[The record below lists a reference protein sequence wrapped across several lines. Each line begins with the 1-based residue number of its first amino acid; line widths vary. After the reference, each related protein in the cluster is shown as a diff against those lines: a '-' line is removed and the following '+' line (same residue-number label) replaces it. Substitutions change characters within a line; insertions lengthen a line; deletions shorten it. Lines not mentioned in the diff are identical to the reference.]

1 MQQLNPDGG
10 ARVAP
15 VVGPKGSST
24 MVVAII
30 LLWCGVAF
38 LCGYVASEKGRS
50 FGGWA
55 FLGFFFTIFAL
66 IALVAVPTLEK
77 RVPDPD
83 CSRCGRARVKHYRQ
97 IDSKTI
103 YFCPSCVQEYD
114 SEKTLA
120 RSG

>member
-1 MQQLNPDGG
+1 MGVPW
-10 ARVAP
+10 
-15 VVGPKGSST
+15 
-24 MVVAII
+24 I
-30 LLWCGVAF
+30 L
-38 LCGYVASEKGRS
+38 
-50 FGGWA
+50 
-55 FLGFFFTIFAL
+55 FTIFAL

-114 SEKTLA
+114 SKGTAIGPMGSPINATPVKITVPAAPAAALLPTSLITCFDACPNVGLGTEIA
-120 RSG
+120 SSCAE